1 MAVVQRDQLWRPT
14 VRVRWRCVAGACVAL
29 SLAAASAGWAAAP
42 SWTVTP
48 TPTPGPSQLMSVSC
62 TSPSACTAVGVTGGT
77 SFGEGQVL
85 AERWNGERWS
95 VQPTPLRASQS
106 LFWDVSCGSAHF
118 CAATGSVVFGSGTS
132 RAEVRAFVGIWNGS
146 RWRFRVRARSDEP
159 GTVSCT
165 SPRFCVLTGGQKP
178 VVWDGSRWLV
188 MSVARKASGITGPVS
203 CLSPTACMAIVF
215 NISNDGAPGNSAASV
230 RWNGR
235 TWSVLAPIPPG
246 EIYDHS
252 ASADVSCASLHACV
266 VVLSTYNAYKA
277 VFSWDGRSWR
287 AAPASLQQDAN
298 ATPDGVSCG
307 SPTVCTIVGANYS
320 GGFVVRFA
328 GGSAQLQHAAPLP
341 GPGGGRVDLNSVSC
355 VNVICMAVGDS
366 ADAPGATSQTLAE
379 QYR

>member
-1 MAVVQRDQLWRPT
+1 MAVVRRDQLWRPT

-29 SLAAASAGWAAAP
+29 SLGAASAGWAAAP
-42 SWTVTP
+42 SWTDTP

-62 TSPSACTAVGVTGGT
+62 TSPSACTAVGVTGG

-146 RWRFRVRARSDEP
+146 RW
-159 GTVSCT
+159 
-165 SPRFCVLTGGQKP
+165 
-178 VVWDGSRWLV
+178 LV

-246 EIYDHS
+246 EIYDNS

-307 SPTVCTIVGANYS
+307 SPRVCTIVGANYS

-328 GGSAQLQHAAPLP
+328 GGSAQLLHAAPLP

-379 QYR
+379 QYRQLGQGPYMSVPTLLRLLAASIA